1 VHIALIIAPYDTA
14 RRDWRAGNGPE
25 HLLRHG
31 LVQHLEQEGHHIAS
45 TQVIEDRPDAS
56 PAEIRT
62 AFELMRGVASAARQ
76 ARTAGHFP
84 IVLSGNC
91 NVGAVGL
98 LSALTPHPRS
108 IFWFDAHGEANTP
121 ATTASGFL
129 DGMGMS
135 ILLGMAWQ
143 TLAASVPGFVQVAA
157 PDTTFLLG
165 TRDLDP
171 TEGQVLSAS
180 RVTHLTVPQ
189 VRTALSAHLDRA
201 SLRDTLGYV
210 HLDLDVLDPETGGQA
225 TSYPVPDGLSVS
237 DLLDAIRLIRSRVK
251 LGGVTLASY
260 APEYAR
266 NDQPRRAAFAALAAC
281 LANGA

>member
-1 VHIALIIAPYDTA
+1 MHIALIIAPYDTA
-14 RRDWRAGNGPE
+14 RRGWRAGNGPE
-25 HLLRHG
+25 HLLRQG
-31 LVQHLEQEGHHIAS
+31 LLQHLEQHGHHIAS
-45 TQVIEDRPDAS
+45 TQVIEDRPDAP

-129 DGMGMS
+129 DGMGLS

-143 TLAASVPGFVQVAA
+143 TLAASVPGFAQVV

-165 TRDLDP
+165 ARDLDP
-171 TEGQVLSAS
+171 PEDQVLSAS

-201 SLRDTLGYV
+201 PLRDTLGYV

-266 NDQPRRAAFAALAAC
+266 NDQPQRAAFAALAAC